1 MIKAVSGVSLSYN
14 PNASKINITSDTGS
28 KNFKQHSSL
37 MTPSGIYAKADIAF
51 KNISF
56 KGWQPEH
63 GNRAKIY
70 SAVRLIKSHDIKR
83 IALMAHKNPD
93 ADAVSSMTAMAGLIE
108 AATGKKV
115 DMFIG
120 RKLYAEGDFLGNSD
134 DFKVVDFRT
143 STVKEVEEQYG
154 QYDLA
159 IALDTAESPL
169 LENTLRDGI
178 FNKAKHT
185 IKIDHHPLPFK
196 PTRDENRRY
205 NYADLNIVDSSMS
218 SDSQFLMQFVK
229 PFGLHPEGLSKAVF
243 RAFATGLVSDTN
255 ALLFAKGNSAFD
267 DMSLLYNKVNYEEIV
282 DKTKN
287 MSLADFEEEKIWMN
301 KVKFSE
307 DGKKAY
313 IVVDKAVD
321 APISSIVKADIL
333 SKIINISGVECVF
346 CITGNS
352 SELNTNASEAVNPD
366 THEFATVAS
375 VRSKTVN
382 LNNLISRYNA
392 TVSDDK
398 KLYGGGHNKARSVRS
413 DLSIAEVEDIL
424 VNKL

>member
-1 MIKAVSGVSLSYN
+1 MIKAVSGPNLSYI
-14 PNASKINITSDTGS
+14 PNAGKININSYTGCN
-28 KNFKQHSSL
+28 NFKQHSNL
-37 MTPSGIYAKADIAF
+37 MTPSGLYSKADVALN
-51 KNISF
+51 NISF
-56 KGWQPEH
+56 KGWQPENNN
-63 GNRAKIY
+63 GAKIRA
-70 SAVRLIKSHDIKR
+70 AVRLIKSQDVKK
-83 IALMAHKNPD
+83 IALIAHKNPD
-93 ADAVSSMTAMAGLIE
+93 ADAISSMTAMAGLIE
-108 AATGKKV
+108 ASTGKKV

-120 RKLYAEGDFLGNSD
+120 RELYAEGDFLGNSD
-134 DFKVVDFRT
+134 SFKVVDFRT
-143 STVKEVEEQYG
+143 STAKEAEEKYG

-169 LENTLRDGI
+169 LENSLRDGI

-185 IKIDHHPLPFK
+185 IKIDHHPLPPK
-196 PTRDENRRY
+196 PTKDENRRY
-205 NYADLNIVDSSMS
+205 NYADLNVVDSSMS
-218 SDSQFLMQFVK
+218 SNSQFLMQFVK
-229 PFGLHPEGLSKAVF
+229 PFGLHPEGLPKSIF
-243 RAFATGLVSDTN
+243 RAFATGLASDTN
-255 ALLFAKGNSAFD
+255 ALLFAKANSAFK
-267 DMSLLYNKVNYEEIV
+267 DMALLYNKVNYEEIV

-287 MSLADFEEEKIWMN
+287 MSLADFEEEKKWMN

-313 IVVDKAVD
+313 IVVDKAID
-321 APISSIVKADIL
+321 SPISSIVKADIL

-352 SELNTNASEAVNPD
+352 NELNNTSSEFVNPD

-424 VNKL
+424 LNKL